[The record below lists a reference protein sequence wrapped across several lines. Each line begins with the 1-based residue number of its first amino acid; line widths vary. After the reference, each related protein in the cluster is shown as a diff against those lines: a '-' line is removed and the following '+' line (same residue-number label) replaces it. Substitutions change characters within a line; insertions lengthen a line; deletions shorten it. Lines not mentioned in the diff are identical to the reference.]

1 MVPNCNRIF
10 WENVWISKVELV
22 SKFRLAYVSW
32 DVVKF
37 FSAHDFKGPIFRF
50 FFWACTKIGTAWT
63 KKVAA
68 WWGPYQNLTNLDVF
82 WFQNITNLDSFMF
95 RSIVL
100 FIFHSLVIDHH
111 WVTLSISRPIC
122 QSIDQSIS
130 QTYSQPICRPIFFK
144 NLTIIACQLNLPDS
158 L

>member
-1 MVPNCNRIF
+1 MQFDIWYTLYQKSGSLYQNWYNPYQNG
-10 WENVWISKVELV
+10 SKVQQNFLGKSLNFKSWTSLKIQACLCELGCGEI
-22 SKFRLAYVSW
+22 
-32 DVVKF
+32 

-111 WVTLSISRPIC
+111 WVTLSIS
-122 QSIDQSIS
+122 QSAHMSVHRSVHQS
-130 QTYSQPICRPIFFK
+130 
-144 NLTIIACQLNLPDS
+144 D
-158 L
+158 